1 MPAGLLRCEIR
12 LVLPAVRPVR
22 PARSAAR
29 FTPASPLREE
39 AAGSLGRNHD
49 VVSLRRRQLRILD
62 RIERDLA
69 DSDPGLAAHFRG
81 LARRA
86 GGLDLRWVEK
96 IGSQRFW
103 IFSRRRHERNPGPR
117 PRDIKRPEHWN
128 DW

>member
-1 MPAGLLRCEIR
+1 MRD
-12 LVLPAVRPVR
+12 
-22 PARSAAR
+22 SAAQ
-29 FTPASPLREE
+29 AAVSPLREE
-39 AAGSLGRNHD
+39 AARDRRRDHD

-86 GGLDLRWVEK
+86 NGLDLRWVEK
-96 IGSQRFW
+96 TGRRRFW
-103 IFSRRRHERNPGPR
+103 ISSRRRRDQSPGPR

>member
-1 MPAGLLRCEIR
+1 MRD
-12 LVLPAVRPVR
+12 
-22 PARSAAR
+22 SAAQAVC

-39 AAGSLGRNHD
+39 AAGDRRRDHD

-69 DSDPGLAAHFRG
+69 DSDPGLAAYFRG
-81 LARRA
+81 LARRPS
-86 GGLDLRWVEK
+86 GLDLRWVEK
-96 IGSQRFW
+96 ISRRRFW
-103 IFSRRRHERNPGPR
+103 IFSRRRHDPGPGSR

>member
-1 MPAGLLRCEIR
+1 MRDQAAR
-12 LVLPAVRPVR
+12 PAVRPVR
-22 PARSAAR
+22 SVRSAAR
-29 FTPASPLREE
+29 FTPASPPREE
-39 AAGSLGRNHD
+39 AAGYRRRDHD
-49 VVSLRRRQLRILD
+49 LVSLRRRQLRILD

-96 IGSQRFW
+96 IGRRRFW
-103 IFSRRRHERNPGPR
+103 IFSRRRHDRNPGPR